1 MKRKILGLFVLLV
14 IGITAFFAPPLS
26 LSSTTPSVPS
36 ASGMKLMVIPLD
48 DRPVNTFVPDKLA
61 KSNGIELLLPPAEL
75 LGHFNDAGNSDEM
88 IAWAIENAHTVD
100 GFIISTDMLSYGGLV
115 ASRTMNTT
123 ESEAVNRLG
132 ILETLHTNYP
142 DKPIYAYSSL
152 LRLAPTVTNSNVLES
167 YSNLREWAILK
178 GKALSKKS
186 DKWDQDISTLE
197 KKISPDILASYIALR
212 ERNVAVNQKL
222 VAYAHEGI
230 LKTLIF
236 GQDDAAEFGLHQ
248 SEQEEL
254 ASLIAS
260 KENDEIIILPGIDE
274 VGTLLISRATLD
286 KMNHQP
292 NIYVV
297 YDNPLARWWTPPM
310 EDGQL
315 ISNIDRHIASV
326 GARKT
331 LNPSNADIY
340 LFVKTPFTPSV
351 SSDAFFKKLENY
363 MDAGHLVMV
372 ADVAELNKSH
382 AEFTE
387 KLITNIDLNHL
398 VSYSGWNT
406 AGNSIGLTLGFG
418 TMREAALA
426 SSPSLPPAKNILHTE
441 HHLELLIRSFSVDYA
456 YKTLS
461 YPLMRTEASKNSID
475 EFAIK
480 ESTRPYEMIAEN
492 EINTL
497 TNRLISN
504 RLHDTPI
511 YFDLQKK
518 EALAITGVSDV
529 SVVMPWKRFFEIEVS
544 PDIQIEKQE

>member
-1 MKRKILGLFVLLV
+1 MKRKILILFVLLI
-14 IGITAFFAPPLS
+14 IGTIFFLSPPLS
-26 LSSTTPSVPS
+26 LSSSTPNAFS

-61 KSNGIELLLPPAEL
+61 KSNGIELALPPTEL
-75 LGHFNDAGNSDEM
+75 LGHFDKGGNSDKI
-88 IAWAIENAHTVD
+88 IAWVIENAHTVD
-100 GFIISTDMLSYGGLV
+100 GFIISADMLAYGGLV

-123 ESEAVNRLG
+123 ENEALKRLS

-152 LRLAPTVTNSNVLES
+152 LRLAPTVINSNDLES

-186 DKWDQDISTLE
+186 DKWDQNISSLE
-197 KKISPDILASYIALR
+197 DKISPEILSSYIALR
-212 ERNVAVNQKL
+212 GRNVAVNQKL
-222 VAYAHEGI
+222 VSYAHEGI
-230 LKTLIF
+230 LETLIF

-254 ASLIAS
+254 ASLIAN
-260 KENDEIIILPGIDE
+260 KEENEIVILPGIDE
-274 VGTLLISRATLD
+274 VGTLLISRAALD
-286 KMNHQP
+286 EMNHQP

-310 EDGQL
+310 EDGHL
-315 ISNIDRHIASV
+315 ITNVDRHIASV
-326 GARKT
+326 GASKT
-331 LNPSNADIY
+331 LNPSNADLY

-351 SSDAFFKKLENY
+351 LSDAFSKKLESY

-387 KLITNIDLNHL
+387 KLITDIDPNHL

-426 SSPSLPPAKNILHTE
+426 SSHSHPVEKNILHTE
-441 HHLELLIRSFSVDYA
+441 HHLELLIRSLSVDYA

-461 YPLMRTEASKNSID
+461 YPLMRTEASKNNID

-504 RLHDTPI
+504 RFHSTPI

-518 EALAITGVSDV
+518 EALTITGVSDV